1 MLNKKYQIFIS
12 STFIDLEEERKF
24 VQETILSMYQFP
36 IGMEMFSAGD
46 EEQWGI
52 IKDTI
57 DSSDYYVLII
67 AHRYGSKTSEG
78 ISYTEKEYQY
88 AKMKGIPILAFII
101 NDSVPVKPGYMEKDA
116 GSIERLELFKKDV
129 SNGRMVQWWSSKDEL
144 KNLVMNS
151 LYKQFARTI
160 RPGWI
165 RANDNNLEET
175 QNELVQMSKK
185 IRKLEEENEELKK
198 QIIVRKPEIDVR
210 INHENSIV
218 KIKEYYTSSAIES
231 YKTISIE
238 DMPKGY
244 EEIISK
250 EEIDEYNHSLPS
262 QEVLDEYVTNMKRY
276 NAIKENNINIEIEVE
291 NIGTSKA
298 NDLRVQLEF
307 PKDLIIYKRK
317 KVEKLKAPQAPDK
330 GVNPIEKLMVKKYN
344 LDAYSQIAN
353 SFASPFLNQFNYDG
367 LNVREIAQI
376 GEDLNDYIEGNTLYI
391 NWKSLIHTR
400 QITIDDK
407 YCVAPIK
414 NGEYNVICKIICE
427 EFEEEVEQIV
437 TVTI

>member
-12 STFIDLEEERKF
+12 STFIDLEEERKA

-67 AHRYGSKTSEG
+67 AHRYGSKTTEG

-88 AKMKGIPILAFII
+88 AKIKGIPILAFII
-101 NDSVPVKPGYMEKDA
+101 NDSVPIQPSYMEKDA
-116 GSIERLELFKKDV
+116 DSIERLQLFKKDV
-129 SNGRMVQWWSSKDEL
+129 ANGRMVQWWSSKDEL

-151 LYKQFARTI
+151 LYKQFARII

-165 RANDNNLEET
+165 RANDINLEET

-210 INHENSIV
+210 INYENSTV
-218 KIKEYYTSSAIES
+218 KIKEYNTNSIVES
-231 YKTISIE
+231 YKRISIE
-238 DMPKGY
+238 DIPEGY
-244 EEIISK
+244 EEMITQ
-250 EEIDEYNHSLPS
+250 EEINEYNKSLPS
-262 QEVLDEYVTNMKRY
+262 QEELDKYISNMKRY

-291 NIGTSKA
+291 NVGTSKA

-307 PKDLIIYKRK
+307 PEDLIIYKRK
-317 KVEKLKAPQAPDK
+317 KVEKLKVLKAPDK
-330 GVNPIEKLMVKKYN
+330 GVNPIEKLMVKKLN
-344 LDAYSQIAN
+344 LDGYSQIAN
-353 SFASPFLNQFNYDG
+353 LFPSPLLNQFDYES
-367 LNVREIAQI
+367 LNAII

-391 NWKSLIHTR
+391 DRNSIIHTR

-407 YCVAPIK
+407 YCIAPIK